1 MAVENRVRD
10 LENEVKI
17 LKNEIKTILLNI
29 QDHVLTHYSSP
40 FVAAPALQAAAI
52 EKEADSGGA
61 RPATSSREGSLSVV
75 DRREKTVA
83 DIPAAYNGAEKPL
96 PDKRLEI
103 VPKPMPSSMGELMR
117 GMMRPDTGGDSGGSM
132 DLLQAF
138 SGTPEAFSGTPET
151 FAGTPET
158 FAGTPETFAGTPGGS
173 FGQPQGDE
181 TWLEA
186 LKGDVDLAMLSRLSE
201 WVNNATQTLG
211 GQRTKTMLDTYAM
224 TGLISP
230 NVIKLL
236 GLFVSFDDGEA
247 PGGKVS
253 NKAILTALLNLDRVL
268 GRKVDATAVALS
280 LLLDG
285 E

>member
-83 DIPAAYNGAEKPL
+83 DIPAAYNGAEKLL

-132 DLLQAF
+132 DLLQVFSGTPEAF
-138 SGTPEAFSGTPET
+138 SGTPEAFSGTPEP
-151 FAGTPET
+151 FAGTPE
-158 FAGTPETFAGTPGGS
+158 PVAGTPGGS

-181 TWLEA
+181 TWLGA

-236 GLFVSFDDGEA
+236 GLFVSFDDGET